1 MSYFLLGG
9 VALAVVLGLTV
20 FLALVFR
27 RVVPANMV
35 HIVQSGRKTVSYGV
49 GGNAQDANNTGNT
62 YYAWPSWVPVIGVS
76 VSSFPV
82 SNFDIRLSGYE
93 GYDKGRLPFV
103 VDIMAFFRITD
114 STKAAQRVSTFSELQ
129 EQLTGILQ
137 GAVRRILA
145 TNELEHIMQDRSQ
158 LGTEFTAEVDAQL
171 AEWGVQT
178 VKAIEFMDI
187 RDSQQSKVIHNIMA
201 KEQSRIDRESRVAV
215 ADNTRQA
222 QEAEIEAKR
231 QVDIQAQAAAE
242 VVGIREAEKEKA
254 VGIAR
259 ETSKQEVT
267 SAQKTTTER
276 EMEVT
281 RVSTLRAAEIER
293 ERAVV
298 AAETYH
304 ETKVRNATADLEATK
319 AAAAGVVETGKAE
332 GGAETARLLAPVT
345 AQTKLAEEIGSNES
359 YQQYLVT
366 IRQVEANQA
375 VGVEMAR
382 SIGKADLK
390 VIANGGDIGSG
401 MSNLTDLLS
410 SAGGTKLGGLL
421 TGLAQSDEGKA
432 LIDGAVKKL
441 AL

>member
-1 MSYFLLGG
+1 MSYIFLGG
-9 VALAVVLGLTV
+9 IVVAGMLALTV

-49 GGNAQDANNTGNT
+49 GGNTGNT
-62 YYAWPSWVPVIGVS
+62 YYAWPSWVPVLGVS

-114 STKAAQRVSTFSELQ
+114 SNKAAQRVSTFTELQ

-158 LGTEFTAEVDAQL
+158 LGTEFTAEVEAQV
-171 AEWGVQT
+171 AEWGVAT

-201 KEQSRIDRESRVAV
+201 KEQSRIDQESRVAV
-215 ADNTRQA
+215 AQNRQTAETAEITSKREVDIQA
-222 QEAEIEAKR
+222 QEAE
-231 QVDIQAQAAAE
+231 QA
-242 VVGIREAEKEKA
+242 VGIRSAMKDQA

-267 SAQKTTTER
+267 ATQKVTTER
-276 EMEVT
+276 EMEVA
-281 RVSTLRAAEIER
+281 RVSTLRAAEIEK

-304 ETKVRNATADLEATK
+304 ETKVRNAAADLEATK
-319 AAAAGVVETGKAE
+319 AAAAGVAETGRAE
-332 GGAETARLLAPVT
+332 GEAETARLLAPVT
-345 AQTKLAEEIGSNES
+345 AQAKLASDIGENQS

-366 IRQVEANQA
+366 IRTVEANQA
-375 VGVEMAR
+375 VGIEMAR

-401 MSNLTDLLS
+401 MTNLTDLLS
-410 SAGGTKLGGLL
+410 SAGGMKLGSML
-421 TGLAQSDEGKA
+421 TGIAQTDEGKG
-432 LIDGAVKKL
+432 LIEGAVKKL
-441 AL
+441 NL

>member
-332 GGAETARLLAPVT
+332 GEAETARLLAPVT

>member
-1 MSYFLLGG
+1 MSLILLGVIA
-9 VALAVVLGLTV
+9 VAGLAALTV

-49 GGNAQDANNTGNT
+49 GGNTGNT
-62 YYAWPSWVPVIGVS
+62 YYAWPSWVPVLGVS
-76 VSSFPV
+76 VSTFPV

-114 STKAAQRVSTFSELQ
+114 SNKAAQRVSTFGELQ

-158 LGTEFTAEVDAQL
+158 LGNEFTAEVEAQV
-171 AEWGVQT
+171 AEWGVAT

-201 KEQSRIDRESRVAV
+201 KEQSRIDQESRVAV
-215 ADNTRQA
+215 AENRQKA
-222 QEAEIEAKR
+222 ETAEIESKR
-231 QVDIQAQAAAE
+231 QVDIEAQNAAQI
-242 VVGIREAEKEKA
+242 VGIREAEKEKL

-267 SAQKTTTER
+267 ASMKTTTER

-281 RVSTLRAAEIER
+281 RVSTLRGAEIEK
-293 ERAVV
+293 ERAIV
-298 AAETYH
+298 AADTYH
-304 ETKVRNATADLEATK
+304 ETKVRNANADLEATK

-332 GGAETARLLAPVT
+332 GEAETARLLAPVT
-345 AQTKLAEEIGSNES
+345 AQAKLAADIGENQS

-401 MSNLTDLLS
+401 MTSLTDMLS
-410 SAGGTKLGGLL
+410 SAGGTKLGAML
-421 TGLAQSDEGKA
+421 TGLTQTDEGKA
-432 LIDGAVKKL
+432 LVDGAVKKL